1 MTNHSDSFW
10 ADADRTPRLGRRR
23 DPFVARLLIVGVVVG
38 LLVPV
43 AMAVGGGGNTPT
55 PTGLG
60 GAAILEPGVDTPLTE
75 TSFTP
80 TSYIAPEIAPEI
92 TPEIAPA
99 VTPEIT
105 PAVAPI
111 PEAESATQAVK
122 AVVQA
127 GPKCGGKFTVKA
139 GDSWSLLGDYAGV
152 ATRDLL
158 AVNKATIRTVIVPG
172 DELCVPQGSR
182 FRRPA
187 PAVATTQ
194 PKKVTSATK
203 PLVIVAAKRFSVA
216 QSTQFIRDTFPDEL
230 EQRALEI
237 AQRESRLNAAG
248 YNWCCYGLF
257 QIHFQAHKSWL
268 ASLGVSNPSQ
278 LLDAGVNARAAL
290 TLYKRSNSWAAW
302 E

>member
-80 TSYIAPEIAPEI
+80 TSYIAPEIAP
-92 TPEIAPA
+92 
-99 VTPEIT
+99 
-105 PAVAPI
+105 AVAPI
-111 PEAESATQAVK
+111 PEAEPATQAVK